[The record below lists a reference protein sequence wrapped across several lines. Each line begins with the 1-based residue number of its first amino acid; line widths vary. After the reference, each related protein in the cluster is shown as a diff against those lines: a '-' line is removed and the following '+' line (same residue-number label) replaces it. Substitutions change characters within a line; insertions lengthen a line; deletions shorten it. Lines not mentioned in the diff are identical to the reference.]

1 MDNVAFLVGN
11 TPVVKLKYQKN
22 NIFLKLESANPGLSI
37 KDRVAFYVCH
47 KLAAEGSLQGKRIVE
62 YSSGNLAIGLAQAS
76 KVWQFDLT
84 LIITSGTSPDKIKL
98 LQRFGVDLIMVDE
111 NEHSLSPLG
120 FRGFAE
126 QIAHQKDAIFI
137 DQFSNPLN
145 PEAHQMFTGP
155 EIHQQVPLVDYI
167 FAAMGTGGTATGIAR
182 YFKKASARTKIIGVS
197 PNSGV
202 FYTSFHRS
210 NVQRPAV
217 NSKIEGVGEDF
228 LPKNLDLQALSDVV
242 EVEDSAGIGQQE
254 QLLNGAGIF
263 VGGSSGLALAGA
275 KQYIDAHSLQDQN
288 IVVVC
293 PDSGN
298 RYLTNFL
305 PKTRQSPYQD
315 FVTQNE
321 VRGYPRII

>member
-1 MDNVAFLVGN
+1 MDNVVLLVGN
-11 TPVVKLKYQKN
+11 TPVVKLEYQKN

-37 KDRVAFYVCH
+37 KDRVAFYICH
-47 KLAAEGSLQGKRIVE
+47 KLATKSSLQGKRIVE

-76 KVWQFDLT
+76 KVWKFDLT

-98 LQRFGVDLIMVDE
+98 LQRFGIDLIMVDE

-155 EIHQQVPLVDYI
+155 EIHKQVPSADYI
-167 FAAMGTGGTATGIAR
+167 FAAMGTGGTVTGIAR
-182 YFKKASARTKIIGVS
+182 YFMEFNKHTKVIGVS
-197 PNSGV
+197 PTSGV
-202 FYTSFHRS
+202 FFTAFHHLS
-210 NVQRPAV
+210 KQRPAV

-228 LPKNLDLQALSDVV
+228 LPKNLDLQVLANVV
-242 EVEDSAGIGQQE
+242 EVEDSVGIEQQE
-254 QLLNGAGIF
+254 YLLNNAGIF

-275 KQYIDAHSLQDQN
+275 KQFIDTQNLKDQN

-305 PKTRQSPYQD
+305 PHDRQSLYQD

-321 VRGYPRII
+321 VGGYPRVI